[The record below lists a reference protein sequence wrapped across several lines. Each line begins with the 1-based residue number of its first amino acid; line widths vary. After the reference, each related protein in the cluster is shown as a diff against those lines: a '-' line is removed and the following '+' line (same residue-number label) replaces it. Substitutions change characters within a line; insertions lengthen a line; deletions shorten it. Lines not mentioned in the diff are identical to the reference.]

1 MHISCMFFRLKSTY
15 HPLHTDQTFLKLP
28 FDMLKIWQSKLST
41 QIGQVLL
48 LLYSELHKPLHLN
61 LRMTFIH
68 NQNTFLVVSFLHTKK
83 CTKISKN
90 AHRPVKSYAQGTRLH
105 QGLKKVDMKTLVS
118 KFSVACHHLSGK

>member
-1 MHISCMFFRLKSTY
+1 MHIFCMFFRLKSTY

-68 NQNTFLVVSFLHTKK
+68 NQNTSLVVSFAHKK
-83 CTKISKN
+83 SYKNFKN
-90 AHRPVKSYAQGTRLH
+90 AHQPAKSYAQRTCLH
-105 QGLKKVDMKTLVS
+105 QGLRKVDIKTLVS